1 MTQKAA
7 LKQAKREDVH
17 FEVLNRDQIAGILGT
32 LAQEKAFFF
41 YEDVGRPTGDSAAS
55 LTEFCTKINTV
66 ASASLSF
73 HLKRGDFENWIKNA
87 LGDTELANHV
97 AKIRKTKT
105 AWKRENALRK
115 KLHSVLKDRVVELQ
129 DLWRHALTWP
139 ESAIA

>member
-1 MTQKAA
+1 MTQKAV

-73 HLKRGDFENWIKNA
+73 HLKRGDFENWIKNS
-87 LGDTELANHV
+87 LGDTELANRIT
-97 AKIRKTKT
+97 KIRKTKT
-105 AWKRENALRK
+105 AWKRENTLRK
-115 KLHSVLKDRVVELQ
+115 KLYSALRERVVELQ
-129 DLWRHALTWP
+129 DLWRHVLTWP
-139 ESAIA
+139 ESAAP